1 MRINNGNH
9 LAPVCTEIL
18 LHLDRIGEEALV
30 PLFKKVYFPE
40 WKKVIVS
47 LGKCFGHREVSFA
60 VSVFDIQP

>member
-1 MRINNGNH
+1 MRRKNRLKRKLFLYIFVPLDMRINNGNH

-40 WKKVIVS
+40 
-47 LGKCFGHREVSFA
+47 
-60 VSVFDIQP
+60 